1 VGMSQAIAQQA
12 SPAMAG
18 PPPTR
23 ERPDAAPASAN
34 DADHLV
40 ALLIARPEITSM
52 PDLSGKSIA
61 IDDAQSGSSSSFQR
75 AIVAAGA
82 AEVQLSAGQTKA
94 LDRLINGEVPA
105 AVLTLAYPEA
115 AEWASDIAGFKVFRV
130 PLAPRSLRAG
140 LQPVS
145 SPSVDSKTAPAGA
158 GDLPHPAG
166 TAADARTRTLLDQ
179 VAAATAVAKQVTAA
193 ATHTANSERS
203 VRGGGVRS
211 ETNASTTASSD
222 DMNPPLVALLMAQPD
237 IRSVTD
243 LTGKVIAIDGT
254 QSSLNANVRTAL
266 VAAGAAQVQLSESEG
281 KAVNRLT
288 SAEVPAA
295 VLALVSAEAAD
306 WFPDIKGFRIFR
318 IPLSPRSLEPPA
330 AASSDAAAA
339 AANGKLKQEVKV
351 ATAIAE
357 YVMSQRAGAKAG
369 PASPNDGEPMV
380 AVLLVRPE
388 IGSISDLTGKIV
400 AMDNRHSD
408 FNSKVQAAIAAAGAT
423 GVQLSEGPTNAMDRL
438 ISGEAS
444 AAILTLIYPHTGFAE
459 ITGFKVF
466 RIPL

>member
-1 VGMSQAIAQQA
+1 MRKSWVMPLCMLSLAVVGMSQAIAQQA
-12 SPAMAG
+12 
-18 PPPTR
+18 
-23 ERPDAAPASAN
+23 APASAN
-34 DADHLV
+34 EADHLV

-52 PDLSGKSIA
+52 PDLTGKSIA
-61 IDDAQSGSSSSFQR
+61 IDEAQSRSSSSFQR

-115 AEWASDIAGFKVFRV
+115 AEWASDIAGFKVFRI
-130 PLAPRSLRAG
+130 PLAPGSQRAG
-140 LQPVS
+140 LQPAGNPTVDLQTARAGTGG
-145 SPSVDSKTAPAGA
+145 SPR
-158 GDLPHPAG
+158 PAG
-166 TAADARTRTLLDQ
+166 TAADAKTRTLLDQ
-179 VAAATAVAKQVTAA
+179 VAAATAVATKVTAA
-193 ATHTANSERS
+193 ATNTANSERS
-203 VRGGGVRS
+203 VRGEGQPRS
-211 ETNASTTASSD
+211 DANASTTASSN
-222 DMNPPLVALLMAQPD
+222 DMNPPLFALVMAQPD
-237 IRSVTD
+237 IKSVTD
-243 LTGKVIAIDGT
+243 LTGKVIAIDGR
-254 QSSLNANVRTAL
+254 SLNGNVRTAL
-266 VAAGAAQVQLSESEG
+266 VAAGAARVQLSESEG
-281 KAVNRLT
+281 IAVSRLT

-306 WFPDIKGFRIFR
+306 GFPDIKGFRIFR
-318 IPLSPRSLEPPA
+318 IPLSPGSLEPPA
-330 AASSDAAAA
+330 AAPSEAAAA

-400 AMDNRHSD
+400 AMDDRHSD

-423 GVQLSEGPTNAMDRL
+423 GVRLSAGPTNAMDRL
-438 ISGEAS
+438 ISGEA
-444 AAILTLIYPHTGFAE
+444 AAAVLTLIYPHTGFAE